1 MVRIYSCWKEKE
13 VKKLT
18 MNERINCLVPR
29 NVVHV
34 FNTTD
39 EGCAEIIHFYVL
51 HETVKVISLND
62 FKYFKLN
69 YA

>member
-1 MVRIYSCWKEKE
+1 
-13 VKKLT
+13 

-39 EGCAEIIHFYVL
+39 EGCAELLHFYIL
-51 HETVKVISLND
+51 QETVKVISLND